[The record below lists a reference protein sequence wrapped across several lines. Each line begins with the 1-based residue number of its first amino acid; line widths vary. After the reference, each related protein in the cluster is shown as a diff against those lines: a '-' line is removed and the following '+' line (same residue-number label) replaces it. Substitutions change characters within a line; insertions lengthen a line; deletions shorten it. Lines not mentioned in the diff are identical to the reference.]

1 MEISNEQ
8 KITIIGLV
16 VAVLIG
22 GIFYF
27 YNHFLNPEKP
37 SLLLNEPKQIF
48 ESTGEREII
57 VHVCGAVQ
65 WEGVYK
71 MHLSDRVVN
80 AIRIAG
86 GPKTNAELSSI
97 NLAEE
102 LKDGQ
107 KIFIPEKIKP
117 IIEAVA
123 PKSSGNQK
131 NPVGSLTNINSANE
145 KELDDLPGIGPT
157 TARKII
163 EARPFSKIEDLL
175 KIERFG
181 KSRLEKIKDRIC
193 L

>member
-16 VAVLIG
+16 AAVLIG
-22 GIFYF
+22 GIVYF

-37 SLLLNEPKQIF
+37 SLLLNEPKQVF
-48 ESTGEREII
+48 ESMGEREII
-57 VHVCGAVQ
+57 VHVCGAVRRC
-65 WEGVYK
+65 GVYK
-71 MHLSDRVVN
+71 MRLSDRTVD
-80 AIRIAG
+80 AIRMAG
-86 GPKTNAELSSI
+86 GPKLNAELSSL
-97 NLAEE
+97 NLAEG

-117 IIEAVA
+117 TVEGNA
-123 PKSSGNQK
+123 PKGSGYQRNK
-131 NPVGSLTNINSANE
+131 GGDLININSASE
-145 KELDDLPGIGPT
+145 KELDDLPGIGPA
-157 TARKII
+157 TAQKII
-163 EARPFSKIEDLL
+163 EARPFSKLEDLL